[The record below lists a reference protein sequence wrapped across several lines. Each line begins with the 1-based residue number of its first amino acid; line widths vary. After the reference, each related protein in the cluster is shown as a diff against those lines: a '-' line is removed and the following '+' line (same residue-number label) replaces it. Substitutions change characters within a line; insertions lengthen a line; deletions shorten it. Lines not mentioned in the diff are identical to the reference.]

1 MKTRSEIKH
10 YFVGSM
16 LFVDYMD
23 AYNYCIEN
31 LINPDNIVSSYYYY

>member
-1 MKTRSEIKH
+1 MKTRSKIKH

-23 AYNYCIEN
+23 AYNYCVKN
-31 LINPDNIVSSYYYY
+31 LINPKNIVASYYY